1 METNRNTYMGIQ
13 PYTHIHKL
21 ERAVIVM
28 NDRYTKYYN
37 AMRNYLAEKELKY
50 LLSKVKTKASKSTC
64 LSLDADLP
72 CGVVSPLRD

>member
-1 METNRNTYMGIQ
+1 
-13 PYTHIHKL
+13 
-21 ERAVIVM
+21 M
-28 NDRYTKYYN
+28 NDNYTKYYN
-37 AMRNYLAEKELKY
+37 AMCNYLAEKELKY

>member
-1 METNRNTYMGIQ
+1 
-13 PYTHIHKL
+13 
-21 ERAVIVM
+21 M

-72 CGVVSPLRD
+72 CEVVSSLKD